1 MSCPSLRFG
10 DSRGRS
16 PRRARPDSGRLSLG
30 WGLCLLT
37 GWLVAAPAGAAEH
50 GSPTATLNVL
60 AGEVK
65 VQLPD
70 QDAPKPATN
79 GMAITAGTRV
89 QTGKKST
96 ALVTF
101 LTGSTLTVQPES
113 DVTVKQADVAQ
124 KKSRVVIGVNVGT
137 VWARVVKLVDPE
149 STFSLQSNTA
159 TATVHDGLIGA
170 RQDADGAFTCW
181 TRAGDLWLLDQTG
194 RARSVLKPG
203 QMDIVKGAQPAD
215 PHPFFSNHSALRV
228 TASSSVLPLVMMPDH
243 ARVAG
248 FLTRSLEANY
258 VFGSYNGQDAD
269 GQRVVEVPAG
279 LPGPY
284 TILLKGET
292 DGPFQIAVTSVYK
305 GTPMQLQKLSGTI
318 KRGERLMALVTLQ
331 FDSGADD
338 PKTAKVSQVTVTP
351 PEPTSAPLPHALSF
365 LEANDGAVSR

>member
-1 MSCPSLRFG
+1 MSLTSLRSTTPLG
-10 DSRGRS
+10 QSLREAG
-16 PRRARPDSGRLSLG
+16 PALG
-30 WGLCLLT
+30 WPHVRWALYLLVC
-37 GWLVAAPAGAAEH
+37 WSVAVPAGAAEN
-50 GSPTATLNVL
+50 GLPTATLNIL
-60 AGEVK
+60 AGDVK

-70 QDAPKPATN
+70 QDVPKPATN
-79 GMAITAGTRV
+79 GMSIAAGTRV

-113 DVTVKQADVAQ
+113 DVTVKQADVAP

-170 RQDADGAFTCW
+170 RQDSDGAFTCW
-181 TRAGDLWLLDQTG
+181 TRAGDLWLLEPNG

-203 QMDIVKGAQPAD
+203 QMDVVKGAQPAD
-215 PHPFFSNHSALRV
+215 PHPFFSNHSAIRIA
-228 TASSSVLPLVMMPDH
+228 ASPAALPLIVMPDQ

-248 FLTRSLEANY
+248 FLGRGVEVNH
-258 VFGSYNGQDAD
+258 VFGSYSGQDME

-279 LPGPY
+279 VPGPY

-292 DGPFQIAVTSVYK
+292 DGPFQLAVTSLYK
-305 GTPMQLQKLSGTI
+305 GTPMQLQKISGSI
-318 KRGERLMALVTLQ
+318 KRGERLAAQVTLQ
-331 FDSGADD
+331 FDNGADD
-338 PKTAKVSQVTVTP
+338 PKTAKVSQVTITAL
-351 PEPTSAPLPHALSF
+351 EPTAAPLPNPVSF
-365 LEANDGAVSR
+365 LEAR